1 MRSASHFFFR
11 TTCCSHRRSSSIPS
25 YPSDIYLII
34 LGPRASSDYLRLIL
48 SNPVYYPPNSVFVL
62 YCLVQFVAQQSLSL
76 GQNTIRG
83 ELGNCLP
90 RYLLFIYINT
100 PPPPPRRRT
109 TPRLA
114 SDPDRR
120 REGQRLPV
128 RTGSLFLSLLTRSSP
143 IPLPGHGNVLLAD
156 PCALA
161 AAASQLAAAVARASA
176 RRHVGRCCPWAAAGP
191 LLRVPCFQPMPDPR
205 PSPVERPARAGQATS
220 RCGTPSCSS
229 SRRVSLPR
237 AERA

>member
-90 RYLLFIYINT
+90 RYLLCIYIHT
-100 PPPPPRRRT
+100 PPPPPVVAQPLVSPQIQIAGVKDSGYQYAR
-109 TPRLA
+109 
-114 SDPDRR
+114 DPFSSPSSHV
-120 REGQRLPV
+120 RLP
-128 RTGSLFLSLLTRSSP
+128 SLSLAMATSS
-143 IPLPGHGNVLLAD
+143 
-156 PCALA
+156 
-161 AAASQLAAAVARASA
+161 SQTPAR
-176 RRHVGRCCPWAAAGP
+176 
-191 LLRVPCFQPMPDPR
+191 LRPR
-205 PSPVERPARAGQATS
+205 PAS
-220 RCGTPSCSS
+220 
-229 SRRVSLPR
+229 
-237 AERA
+237 